1 MPSQYQFIVACI
13 TAIAMSILCSCSRQI
28 SSIAGL
34 KKLDYAQTLTVDN
47 TRSVTSQQNSDV
59 KKAPVSPV
67 SAQAS
72 LILPEMNKKIEKPKY
87 TGRINRTNAKKVAQR
102 FGKAIQN
109 QTASIKNTFSNEH
122 VFAYSRTFDT
132 GGFLGLA
139 VLCLIAGI
147 VLAYFGFHALAALL
161 WVIGIILLAA
171 AILFF
176 ILWLIGR
183 AVAD

>member
-1 MPSQYQFIVACI
+1 MVDDARI
-13 TAIAMSILCSCSRQI
+13 TKSP
-28 SSIAGL
+28 
-34 KKLDYAQTLTVDN
+34 KD
-47 TRSVTSQQNSDV
+47 DV
-59 KKAPVSPV
+59 KKPETHQIAIMTSPTL
-67 SAQAS
+67 SETKEINKETAKAS
-72 LILPEMNKKIEKPKY
+72 KSNKII
-87 TGRINRTNAKKVAQR
+87 GRIAARK
-102 FGKAIQN
+102 FEKAIQK
-109 QTASIKNTFSNEH
+109 QTVAIRNL
-122 VFAYSRTFDT
+122 YSEKHISGNSKTFDT

-183 AVAD
+183 AVTD